1 MAINNADAMGCYVD
15 NQSIGFERF
24 YRNHDPF
31 DPQVHYANVDNYFR
45 QLDAYENIR
54 RKYQADIDTSYNA
67 TKKRQDERETHRRT
81 FEQMSVVNQIH
92 NMVKFDIA
100 FKMAMEFDRD
110 QQHYAKASDV
120 KGSWQDRQA
129 PLVDIPFGPLPPSNR
144 KQTSNQENDM
154 TKKAPAKAPTPNK
167 TMQDALQA
175 IVTPV
180 EAPVIN
186 MDEPAALLHK
196 PEIHQAVASKTTVTI
211 KLDPATP
218 EVNKEAK
225 ATKEQEM
232 QEAKE
237 PVVVVVQE
245 LITDPA
251 DPFVGAAEAMNIQG
265 EEKAAEVENFQ
276 KNSKVLAAIAITEES
291 FGEGCVAN
299 MMRRHMQAEDFTPN
313 GHIRELMNAPDRTI
327 QSFNERL
334 HAATSWFRK

>member
-15 NQSIGFERF
+15 TQSFGFERF
-24 YRNHDPF
+24 YQNHDPF
-31 DPQVHYANVDNYFR
+31 DPQVHYANIDNYFR

-54 RKYQADIDTSYNA
+54 RKYQADIDTSYNS

-100 FKMAMEFDRD
+100 FKTAMEFHRD
-110 QQHYAKASDV
+110 QQHYANANASDV
-120 KGSWQDRQA
+120 KGTWEDRQP

-144 KQTSNQENDM
+144 KSTSNKEIEM
-154 TKKAPAKAPTPNK
+154 TKRAPAKPPVPNK

-196 PEIHQAVASKTTVTI
+196 PEIHQAVASKTTMTI
-211 KLDPATP
+211 KLDPVTP
-218 EVNKEAK
+218 EDNKEVK
-225 ATKEQEM
+225 APKEQEVKDPVIVV
-232 QEAKE
+232 KE
-237 PVVVVVQE
+237 VIVDLE
-245 LITDPA
+245 
-251 DPFVGAAEAMNIQG
+251 DPFVGAAEAMNIQA
-265 EEKAAEVENFQ
+265 EEKAAEVEEFQ
-276 KNSKVLAAIAITEES
+276 KNSKVLEAIAVTEES

-313 GHIRELMNAPDRTI
+313 GHIKELMKAPDRLV
-327 QSFNERL
+327 QDFNERIY
-334 HAATSWFRK
+334 AATSWFRK